1 MINTEEEYNLA
12 LKRLDQIFQV
22 KPGDPEEE
30 EFLRLCSEI
39 EEYEDIHFN
48 ID

>member
-1 MINTEEEYNLA
+1 MINTEEEYNKA
-12 LKRLDQIFQV
+12 LKRLNDIFHT

-39 EEYEDIHFN
+39 EEYEDIHY
-48 ID
+48 